1 MYKAMAAYAAGLIA
15 NEDRFISAFPFAE
28 QGIVWALDK
37 DNKQVYINLHQ
48 AHKLSVMGAMRA
60 SQDVFTSDLRAFN
73 SLFNHLMHYA
83 KELYGINHIGQIN
96 HKQAIEI
103 LVLIAK

>member
-1 MYKAMAAYAAGLIA
+1 MAAYAAGLIA

-28 QGIVWALDK
+28 QGIVWALDE
-37 DNKQVYINLHQ
+37 DNKQLYI
-48 AHKLSVMGAMRA
+48 LSVMGAMRA

-73 SLFNHLMHYA
+73 SLFNSLMHYA
-83 KELYGINHIGQIN
+83 KELHGINHIGQIN